1 MSYQTR
7 INKNAF
13 FTARD
18 EPLLSNGEDRRF
30 EFFSERRGAA
40 KSQGKSNSKGRP
52 DCQPEKSSTLGAKP
66 PQICIPDKN
75 SMALL
80 NEYKE
85 PEFDSMKLMEIQD
98 KIMKENLL
106 TGLTTNLTTNASDNQ
121 LKAANL
127 ASRDMSSP
135 KDAKKGPVL
144 AKKPT
149 GKKLVLPAKK
159 EASAERAV
167 SKKDSSVG
175 RSVSKQ
181 SSTRQK
187 STSQSK
193 QPVASSSTS
202 RTMNKPTEMAGY
214 FRSAIP
220 QFKEY
225 NKSPINGSV
234 KQKHSQGSK
243 DFLAGIKKLTT
254 SAANNPLNSHSLS
267 YNNQTDKKLQKAATS
282 IPKTTENSKEKKPKV
297 LASGEVSDLKK
308 RLFEGQSIDGLLMK
322 NIKASALEGNSNNK
336 KPTGTKTVSNLR

>member
-18 EPLLSNGEDRRF
+18 EQLFPNGDDRRF

-40 KSQGKSNSKGRP
+40 KSQGRGKSKGRT
-52 DCQPEKSSTLGAKP
+52 DELPEKTNTLGAKP

-98 KIMKENLL
+98 KIMKENLM

-127 ASRDMSSP
+127 LSREMSSP
-135 KDAKKGPVL
+135 REPKKGPVL
-144 AKKPT
+144 AKKPL
-149 GKKLVLPAKK
+149 GKKLVLPGKK

-225 NKSPINGSV
+225 NKSPINGVV
-234 KQKHSQGSK
+234 KQKQTQGSK

-254 SAANNPLNSHSLS
+254 STANHPGNSHSVS
-267 YNNQTDKKLQKAATS
+267 YNNQTEKKLVKPASS

-297 LASGEVSDLKK
+297 LAGSEVNGLKK
-308 RLFEGQSIDGLLMK
+308 RLFEGQSIDGLLTK
-322 NIKASALEGNSNNK
+322 NIKPSALEGSSTNK
-336 KPTGTKTVSNLR
+336 KTAATKTASNLR

>member
-1 MSYQTR
+1 MSYQTH
-7 INKNAF
+7 IHKNPF

-18 EPLLSNGEDRRF
+18 EPLMSNGEDRRF

-40 KSQGKSNSKGRP
+40 KSQGKSKSKGRP
-52 DCQPEKSSTLGAKP
+52 DDQPEKSSTLGAKP

-98 KIMKENLL
+98 KILKENL
-106 TGLTTNLTTNASDNQ
+106 LTTNLTTNASDNQ

-127 ASRDMSSP
+127 VSRDMSSP
-135 KDAKKGPVL
+135 KGAKKGPVL
-144 AKKPT
+144 AKKPI

-193 QPVASSSTS
+193 QPLASSSTS
-202 RTMNKPTEMAGY
+202 RTMNRPTEMTGY
-214 FRSAIP
+214 FRPAIP
-220 QFKEY
+220 EFKEH
-225 NKSPINGSV
+225 NKSPMNGAV
-234 KQKHSQGSK
+234 KQKQSQGSK

-254 SAANNPLNSHSLS
+254 SAANNPLNSQSQS
-267 YNNQTDKKLQKAATS
+267 YNNQTERKPLKVAAS
-282 IPKTTENSKEKKPKV
+282 NPKTTENSKEKKPKV
-297 LASGEVSDLKK
+297 LASGEVSELKK
-308 RLFEGQSIDGLLMK
+308 RLFEGQSIDGLLTK
-322 NIKASALEGNSNNK
+322 NIKASALEGSANNK
-336 KPTGTKTVSNLR
+336 KTPAAKTASNLR

>member
-1 MSYQTR
+1 MSYQTT

-13 FTARD
+13 FTTRD
-18 EPLLSNGEDRRF
+18 EPLFPNGEDRRF

-40 KSQGKSNSKGRP
+40 KSQGKSKSKGRL
-52 DCQPEKSSTLGAKP
+52 DDLPEKSNTHGAKP

-98 KIMKENLL
+98 KIMKENLM

-121 LKAANL
+121 LKVPHL

-135 KDAKKGPVL
+135 KGAKKGPVL
-144 AKKPT
+144 AKKPI
-149 GKKLVLPAKK
+149 GKKLALPAKK

-181 SSTRQK
+181 SSSRQK

-202 RTMNKPTEMAGY
+202 RTMNKATEMVGY

-220 QFKEY
+220 QFKDH
-225 NKSPINGSV
+225 NKSPINGL
-234 KQKHSQGSK
+234 KQKQPQGSK
-243 DFLAGIKKLTT
+243 DFLAGIKQLTT

-267 YNNQTDKKLQKAATS
+267 YNNQTDRKLQKAAAG
-282 IPKTTENSKEKKPKV
+282 IPKTTENSKEKKPKM
-297 LASGEVSDLKK
+297 LASGEVNDLKK
-308 RLFEGQSIDGLLMK
+308 RLFEGQLIDGLLTK
-322 NIKASALEGNSNNK
+322 NIKASVLEGNSNNK
-336 KPTGTKTVSNLR
+336 KTPAPKSTSNLR